1 MNSKHNTKTP
11 AEKRTNQATTS
22 TNVAAPSLHAS
33 AATDSTAATA
43 NTAATTTAATA
54 TTAASTS
61 PARVNAETA
70 IATTTAAVAAETAS
84 STSANANDAFEEM
97 PEEELLYELADLF
110 KALSDTTRIRIL
122 CLLLGREFCV
132 ADIEH
137 ALGVSQSAVSHQ
149 LRLLKQAHL
158 VKFRRDGKNIVYSL
172 ADDHVYTMIA
182 QGMTH
187 ICE

>member
-22 TNVAAPSLHAS
+22 TNTAAPSLHAS
-33 AATDSTAATA
+33 AATDSTVATA
-43 NTAATTTAATA
+43 NTAATA
-54 TTAASTS
+54 TTAASTN
-61 PARVNAETA
+61 PARVNAE
-70 IATTTAAVAAETAS
+70 ATTAT
-84 STSANANDAFEEM
+84 TSANANDAFEEM

>member
-1 MNSKHNTKTP
+1 MSTKQNTPDKQSGQSAQSAQSAQSGQSAPT
-11 AEKRTNQATTS
+11 AQRVNETTTNNPNAASANGRFASTTATASATS
-22 TNVAAPSLHAS
+22 T
-33 AATDSTAATA
+33 TETA
-43 NTAATTTAATA
+43 N
-54 TTAASTS
+54 AAST
-61 PARVNAETA
+61 TG
-70 IATTTAAVAAETAS
+70 
-84 STSANANDAFEEM
+84 SANANASTTDAFEEM
-97 PEEELLYELADLF
+97 PEEEILYELADLF

-122 CLLLGREFCV
+122 YLLLGREFCV

>member
-11 AEKRTNQATTS
+11 AEKHTNQATTS
-22 TNVAAPSLHAS
+22 TNTAAPSLHAS

-43 NTAATTTAATA
+43 NTAATTTAAATA
-54 TTAASTS
+54 TAASS
-61 PARVNAETA
+61 NGA
-70 IATTTAAVAAETAS
+70 
-84 STSANANDAFEEM
+84 TSASENDAFEEM

>member
-22 TNVAAPSLHAS
+22 TNVVAPSLHAS
-33 AATDSTAATA
+33 AATDSTAASTS
-43 NTAATTTAATA
+43 TSAATA
-54 TTAASTS
+54 TTANANTETASTS
-61 PARVNAETA
+61 PARANAEV
-70 IATTTAAVAAETAS
+70 TTTSAS
-84 STSANANDAFEEM
+84 ENDAFEEM

>member
-1 MNSKHNTKTP
+1 MNSKHNTKAP
-11 AEKRTNQATTS
+11 AEKRTNEATTS
-22 TNVAAPSLHAS
+22 TNVAAPSRHAS
-33 AATDSTAATA
+33 VAT
-43 NTAATTTAATA
+43 ATA
-54 TTAASTS
+54 TTAA
-61 PARVNAETA
+61 AETA
-70 IATTTAAVAAETAS
+70 TTS
-84 STSANANDAFEEM
+84 ANDAFEEM
-97 PEEELLYELADLF
+97 PEEEILYELADLF

-122 CLLLGREFCV
+122 YLLLGREFCV

>member
-43 NTAATTTAATA
+43 NTAATTTAAATA
-54 TTAASTS
+54 TAASS
-61 PARVNAETA
+61 NGA
-70 IATTTAAVAAETAS
+70 ATTSV
-84 STSANANDAFEEM
+84 NDAFEEM

>member
-1 MNSKHNTKTP
+1 MNSKHNTKAP
-11 AEKRTNQATTS
+11 AEKRTNEATTS
-22 TNVAAPSLHAS
+22 ANVAASSHHAS
-33 AATDSTAATA
+33 ASTDSAGTTAPASS
-43 NTAATTTAATA
+43 NGATT
-54 TTAASTS
+54 S
-61 PARVNAETA
+61 
-70 IATTTAAVAAETAS
+70 
-84 STSANANDAFEEM
+84 ANDAFEEM
-97 PEEELLYELADLF
+97 PEEEILYELADLF

-122 CLLLGREFCV
+122 YLLLGREFCV

>member
-22 TNVAAPSLHAS
+22 TNVAAATATTAS
-33 AATDSTAATA
+33 AATDSTVATA
-43 NTAATTTAATA
+43 NTAAIA
-54 TTAASTS
+54 TTAASATN
-61 PARVNAETA
+61 PAHANANAETA
-70 IATTTAAVAAETAS
+70 TTASE
-84 STSANANDAFEEM
+84 NDAFEEM

>member
-22 TNVAAPSLHAS
+22 TNTAAPSLHAS
-33 AATDSTAATA
+33 AATDSAVATA
-43 NTAATTTAATA
+43 NTAA
-54 TTAASTS
+54 
-61 PARVNAETA
+61 
-70 IATTTAAVAAETAS
+70 S
-84 STSANANDAFEEM
+84 SNGATSASENDAFEEM

>member
-33 AATDSTAATA
+33 AATDSTV
-43 NTAATTTAATA
+43 ATA
-54 TTAASTS
+54 TTA
-61 PARVNAETA
+61 
-70 IATTTAAVAAETAS
+70 TT
-84 STSANANDAFEEM
+84 STSASENDAFEEM

>member
-1 MNSKHNTKTP
+1 MNSKHYTKTP

-43 NTAATTTAATA
+43 NTAATTTAAATA
-54 TTAASTS
+54 TAASS
-61 PARVNAETA
+61 NGA
-70 IATTTAAVAAETAS
+70 
-84 STSANANDAFEEM
+84 TSASENDAFEEM

>member
-43 NTAATTTAATA
+43 NTAATATAASSNGA
-54 TTAASTS
+54 TTAS
-61 PARVNAETA
+61 E
-70 IATTTAAVAAETAS
+70 
-84 STSANANDAFEEM
+84 NDAFEEM

>member
-1 MNSKHNTKTP
+1 MNSKHNTNTP
-11 AEKRTNQATTS
+11 AEKHTNQATTS
-22 TNVAAPSLHAS
+22 TNTAAPSLHAS
-33 AATDSTAATA
+33 AATDSTVTTA
-43 NTAATTTAATA
+43 NTAATTTAAATATAASSNGA
-54 TTAASTS
+54 TTAS
-61 PARVNAETA
+61 E
-70 IATTTAAVAAETAS
+70 
-84 STSANANDAFEEM
+84 NDAFEEM

>member
-1 MNSKHNTKTP
+1 MKRQLNMNVGMDTVKGKCKMSTKQNTPNKQSAQSAPT
-11 AEKRTNQATTS
+11 AQRIDETTANSTNTASANEHFASTTEAASATS
-22 TNVAAPSLHAS
+22 T
-33 AATDSTAATA
+33 TETA
-43 NTAATTTAATA
+43 N
-54 TTAASTS
+54 AAST
-61 PARVNAETA
+61 TG
-70 IATTTAAVAAETAS
+70 
-84 STSANANDAFEEM
+84 SANANASTTDAFEEM
-97 PEEELLYELADLF
+97 PEEEILYELADLF

-122 CLLLGREFCV
+122 YLLLGREFCV

>member
-22 TNVAAPSLHAS
+22 TNTAAPSLHAS
-33 AATDSTAATA
+33 AATDSTVATA
-43 NTAATTTAATA
+43 NTAATA

-61 PARVNAETA
+61 PAHANANAETA
-70 IATTTAAVAAETAS
+70 T
-84 STSANANDAFEEM
+84 TSANANDAFEEM

>member
-22 TNVAAPSLHAS
+22 TNVVAPSLHAS
-33 AATDSTAATA
+33 AATDSTAASTS
-43 NTAATTTAATA
+43 TSAATA
-54 TTAASTS
+54 TTANANTETASTS
-61 PARVNAETA
+61 TA
-70 IATTTAAVAAETAS
+70 V
-84 STSANANDAFEEM
+84 TSANANDAFEEM

>member
-22 TNVAAPSLHAS
+22 TNVAVPSLHAS

-43 NTAATTTAATA
+43 NTAATTTAAATA
-54 TTAASTS
+54 TAASS
-61 PARVNAETA
+61 NGA
-70 IATTTAAVAAETAS
+70 
-84 STSANANDAFEEM
+84 TSASENDAFEEM

>member
-43 NTAATTTAATA
+43 NTAATTTAAATA
-54 TTAASTS
+54 TAASS
-61 PARVNAETA
+61 NGA
-70 IATTTAAVAAETAS
+70 
-84 STSANANDAFEEM
+84 TSASENDAFEEM

>member
-11 AEKRTNQATTS
+11 AEKHTNQATTS
-22 TNVAAPSLHAS
+22 TNTAAPSLHAS
-33 AATDSTAATA
+33 AATDSTVATA
-43 NTAATTTAATA
+43 NTAATA
-54 TTAASTS
+54 TTAASTN
-61 PARVNAETA
+61 PARVNAEATT
-70 IATTTAAVAAETAS
+70 ATTTASE
-84 STSANANDAFEEM
+84 NDAFEEM

>member
-11 AEKRTNQATTS
+11 AEKHTNQATTS
-22 TNVAAPSLHAS
+22 TNTAAPSLHAS

-43 NTAATTTAATA
+43 NTAATATAASSNGA
-54 TTAASTS
+54 TTAS
-61 PARVNAETA
+61 E
-70 IATTTAAVAAETAS
+70 
-84 STSANANDAFEEM
+84 NDAFEEM

>member
-11 AEKRTNQATTS
+11 TEKCTNQATTS
-22 TNVAAPSLHAS
+22 TNTAAPSLHAS
-33 AATDSTAATA
+33 AATDSTANA
-43 NTAATTTAATA
+43 
-54 TTAASTS
+54 
-61 PARVNAETA
+61 NAETA

-84 STSANANDAFEEM
+84 STSTSANDAFEEM

>member
-11 AEKRTNQATTS
+11 AEKHTNQATTS
-22 TNVAAPSLHAS
+22 TNTAAPSLHAS
-33 AATDSTAATA
+33 AATDSTVATA
-43 NTAATTTAATA
+43 NTAATA
-54 TTAASTS
+54 TTAASTN
-61 PARVNAETA
+61 PARVNAE
-70 IATTTAAVAAETAS
+70 ATTAT
-84 STSANANDAFEEM
+84 TSANANDAFEEM

>member
-11 AEKRTNQATTS
+11 AEKHTNQATTS
-22 TNVAAPSLHAS
+22 TNTAAPSLHAS
-33 AATDSTAATA
+33 AATDSTVATA
-43 NTAATTTAATA
+43 NTAATA
-54 TTAASTS
+54 TTATSTN
-61 PARVNAETA
+61 PARVNAE
-70 IATTTAAVAAETAS
+70 ATTATATATAAS
-84 STSANANDAFEEM
+84 SNGATSASENDAFEEM

>member
-11 AEKRTNQATTS
+11 AEKHTNQATTS
-22 TNVAAPSLHAS
+22 TNTAAPSLHAS
-33 AATDSTAATA
+33 AATDSTVATA
-43 NTAATTTAATA
+43 NTAATTTAAATA
-54 TTAASTS
+54 TAASS
-61 PARVNAETA
+61 NGA
-70 IATTTAAVAAETAS
+70 
-84 STSANANDAFEEM
+84 TSASENDAFEEM

>member
-1 MNSKHNTKTP
+1 MNSKHNTKAP
-11 AEKRTNQATTS
+11 AEKRTNEDTTS
-22 TNVAAPSLHAS
+22 TNVAAPSRHAS
-33 AATDSTAATA
+33 VATA
-43 NTAATTTAATA
+43 TAATTA
-54 TTAASTS
+54 
-61 PARVNAETA
+61 
-70 IATTTAAVAAETAS
+70 AAET
-84 STSANANDAFEEM
+84 TSANDAFEEM
-97 PEEELLYELADLF
+97 PEEEILYELADLF

-122 CLLLGREFCV
+122 YLLLGREFCV

>member
-1 MNSKHNTKTP
+1 MSTKQNTPDKQSGQSAQSAQSGQSAPTAQRVNETTTNNPNAASANGRFASTTAP
-11 AEKRTNQATTS
+11 ASATS
-22 TNVAAPSLHAS
+22 T
-33 AATDSTAATA
+33 TETA
-43 NTAATTTAATA
+43 N
-54 TTAASTS
+54 AAST
-61 PARVNAETA
+61 TG
-70 IATTTAAVAAETAS
+70 
-84 STSANANDAFEEM
+84 SANANASTTDAFEEM
-97 PEEELLYELADLF
+97 PEEEILYELADLF

-122 CLLLGREFCV
+122 YLLLGHEFCV

>member
-22 TNVAAPSLHAS
+22 TNTAAPSLHAS
-33 AATDSTAATA
+33 AATDSTVATA
-43 NTAATTTAATA
+43 NTAATA

-61 PARVNAETA
+61 PARANANT
-70 IATTTAAVAAETAS
+70 ETAS
-84 STSANANDAFEEM
+84 TSTAVTSANANDAFEEM

>member
-11 AEKRTNQATTS
+11 AEKHTNQATTS
-22 TNVAAPSLHAS
+22 TNTAAATATTAS

-43 NTAATTTAATA
+43 NTAATTTAAATA
-54 TTAASTS
+54 TA
-61 PARVNAETA
+61 
-70 IATTTAAVAAETAS
+70 ATTTST
-84 STSANANDAFEEM
+84 TSANANDAFEEM

>member
-22 TNVAAPSLHAS
+22 TNVVAPSLHAS
-33 AATDSTAATA
+33 AATDSTAASTS
-43 NTAATTTAATA
+43 TSAATA
-54 TTAASTS
+54 TTANANTETASTS
-61 PARVNAETA
+61 TA
-70 IATTTAAVAAETAS
+70 VTGAS
-84 STSANANDAFEEM
+84 ENDAFEEM

-149 LRLLKQAHL
+149 VSLL
-158 VKFRRDGKNIVYSL
+158 
-172 ADDHVYTMIA
+172 
-182 QGMTH
+182 
-187 ICE
+187 

>member
-22 TNVAAPSLHAS
+22 TNTAAPSLHAS
-33 AATDSTAATA
+33 AATDSTVATA
-43 NTAATTTAATA
+43 NTAATA

-61 PARVNAETA
+61 PARVNAE
-70 IATTTAAVAAETAS
+70 ATT
-84 STSANANDAFEEM
+84 TSANANDAFEEM

>member
-1 MNSKHNTKTP
+1 MSTKQNTPDKQSGQS
-11 AEKRTNQATTS
+11 AQSAQS
-22 TNVAAPSLHAS
+22 GQSAP
-33 AATDSTAATA
+33 TAQRVNETTA
-43 NTAATTTAATA
+43 NNTNATSANGRFASATA
-54 TTAASTS
+54 TASATSTTETTNAAST
-61 PARVNAETA
+61 TG
-70 IATTTAAVAAETAS
+70 
-84 STSANANDAFEEM
+84 SANANASTTDAFEEM
-97 PEEELLYELADLF
+97 PEEEILYELADLF

-122 CLLLGREFCV
+122 YLLLGHEFCV

>member
-11 AEKRTNQATTS
+11 AEKHTNQATTS
-22 TNVAAPSLHAS
+22 TNTAAPSLHAS
-33 AATDSTAATA
+33 AATDSTVATA
-43 NTAATTTAATA
+43 NTAATA

-61 PARVNAETA
+61 PARANANAEV
-70 IATTTAAVAAETAS
+70 TTTSAS
-84 STSANANDAFEEM
+84 ENDAFEEM

>member
-1 MNSKHNTKTP
+1 MNSKHNTKAP
-11 AEKRTNQATTS
+11 AEKHTNQATTS
-22 TNVAAPSLHAS
+22 TNTAAPSLHAS
-33 AATDSTAATA
+33 AATDSTVATA
-43 NTAATTTAATA
+43 NTAATA
-54 TTAASTS
+54 TTAA
-61 PARVNAETA
+61 
-70 IATTTAAVAAETAS
+70 TTTAT
-84 STSANANDAFEEM
+84 TSANANDAFEEM

>member
-11 AEKRTNQATTS
+11 AEKHTNQATTS
-22 TNVAAPSLHAS
+22 TNTAAPSLHAS
-33 AATDSTAATA
+33 AATDSTVATA
-43 NTAATTTAATA
+43 NTAATATAATA
-54 TTAASTS
+54 TTAA
-61 PARVNAETA
+61 
-70 IATTTAAVAAETAS
+70 TTTSAS
-84 STSANANDAFEEM
+84 ENDAFEEM

>member
-1 MNSKHNTKTP
+1 MNSKHNTKAP
-11 AEKRTNQATTS
+11 AEKRTNEATTS
-22 TNVAAPSLHAS
+22 TNVAAPSRHAS
-33 AATDSTAATA
+33 VATA
-43 NTAATTTAATA
+43 TAATTCRTQR
-54 TTAASTS
+54 TTS
-61 PARVNAETA
+61 
-70 IATTTAAVAAETAS
+70 
-84 STSANANDAFEEM
+84 ANDAFEEM
-97 PEEELLYELADLF
+97 PEEEILYELADLF

-122 CLLLGREFCV
+122 YLLLGREFCV

>member
-22 TNVAAPSLHAS
+22 TNVVAPSLHAS
-33 AATDSTAATA
+33 AATDSTAASTS
-43 NTAATTTAATA
+43 TSAATA
-54 TTAASTS
+54 TTA
-61 PARVNAETA
+61 NANTET
-70 IATTTAAVAAETAS
+70 ATTTASE
-84 STSANANDAFEEM
+84 NDAFEEM

>member
-11 AEKRTNQATTS
+11 AEKRTNHATTS
-22 TNVAAPSLHAS
+22 TNTAAPSLHAS
-33 AATDSTAATA
+33 AATDSTVATA
-43 NTAATTTAATA
+43 NTAATTTAAATA
-54 TTAASTS
+54 TAASS
-61 PARVNAETA
+61 NGA
-70 IATTTAAVAAETAS
+70 
-84 STSANANDAFEEM
+84 TSASENDAFEEM

>member
-1 MNSKHNTKTP
+1 MNSQRNISEAQTEKCANEATTK
-11 AEKRTNQATTS
+11 QHTTS
-22 TNVAAPSLHAS
+22 T
-33 AATDSTAATA
+33 
-43 NTAATTTAATA
+43 
-54 TTAASTS
+54 AST
-61 PARVNAETA
+61 NAET
-70 IATTTAAVAAETAS
+70 VS
-84 STSANANDAFEEM
+84 STSTASTNDAFEEM
-97 PEEELLYELADLF
+97 PEEEILYELADLF

-122 CLLLGREFCV
+122 YLLLGREFCV